1 MNDNNNF
8 EESMKDLELIVEKLE
23 KGEQNLEK
31 SLQLFEE
38 GVEIS
43 KKLNDQLKNA
53 EKKVSELMNIS
64 KDDLSYLTRNT
75 FNFNIQDSSNEN
87 DNFLRIK
94 IRKLINQLKQN
105 GLSFEKFNLTL
116 KNLNESNK
124 AIEFYVKKNISENT
138 RLLSKKK
145 FYNY

>member
-64 KDDLSYLTRNT
+64 K
-75 FNFNIQDSSNEN
+75 
-87 DNFLRIK
+87 
-94 IRKLINQLKQN
+94 
-105 GLSFEKFNLTL
+105 
-116 KNLNESNK
+116 ESK
-124 AIEFYVKKNISENT
+124 RED
-138 RLLSKKK
+138 
-145 FYNY
+145 

>member
-8 EESMKDLELIVEKLE
+8 EESMKELELIVEKLE

-64 KDDLSYLTRNT
+64 K
-75 FNFNIQDSSNEN
+75 
-87 DNFLRIK
+87 
-94 IRKLINQLKQN
+94 
-105 GLSFEKFNLTL
+105 
-116 KNLNESNK
+116 ESK
-124 AIEFYVKKNISENT
+124 TED
-138 RLLSKKK
+138 
-145 FYNY
+145 

>member
-53 EKKVSELMNIS
+53 EKKVSELMNVSTES
-64 KDDLSYLTRNT
+64 KTED
-75 FNFNIQDSSNEN
+75 
-87 DNFLRIK
+87 
-94 IRKLINQLKQN
+94 
-105 GLSFEKFNLTL
+105 
-116 KNLNESNK
+116 
-124 AIEFYVKKNISENT
+124 
-138 RLLSKKK
+138 
-145 FYNY
+145 

>member
-1 MNDNNNF
+1 MNNNNNF

-43 KKLNDQLKNA
+43 KKLNDQLKND

-64 KDDLSYLTRNT
+64 K
-75 FNFNIQDSSNEN
+75 
-87 DNFLRIK
+87 
-94 IRKLINQLKQN
+94 
-105 GLSFEKFNLTL
+105 
-116 KNLNESNK
+116 ESK
-124 AIEFYVKKNISENT
+124 TED
-138 RLLSKKK
+138 
-145 FYNY
+145 

>member
-31 SLQLFEE
+31 SLHLFEE

-64 KDDLSYLTRNT
+64 K
-75 FNFNIQDSSNEN
+75 
-87 DNFLRIK
+87 
-94 IRKLINQLKQN
+94 
-105 GLSFEKFNLTL
+105 
-116 KNLNESNK
+116 ESK
-124 AIEFYVKKNISENT
+124 TED
-138 RLLSKKK
+138 
-145 FYNY
+145 

>member
-8 EESMKDLELIVEKLE
+8 EESMKDLELIVDKLE

-64 KDDLSYLTRNT
+64 K
-75 FNFNIQDSSNEN
+75 
-87 DNFLRIK
+87 
-94 IRKLINQLKQN
+94 
-105 GLSFEKFNLTL
+105 
-116 KNLNESNK
+116 ESN
-124 AIEFYVKKNISENT
+124 T
-138 RLLSKKK
+138 
-145 FYNY
+145 

>member
-1 MNDNNNF
+1 MNNNNNF

-31 SLQLFEE
+31 SLQLFED

-64 KDDLSYLTRNT
+64 KQSNT
-75 FNFNIQDSSNEN
+75 ED
-87 DNFLRIK
+87 
-94 IRKLINQLKQN
+94 
-105 GLSFEKFNLTL
+105 
-116 KNLNESNK
+116 
-124 AIEFYVKKNISENT
+124 
-138 RLLSKKK
+138 
-145 FYNY
+145 

>member
-23 KGEQNLEK
+23 RGEQNLEK

-64 KDDLSYLTRNT
+64 KQSNT
-75 FNFNIQDSSNEN
+75 
-87 DNFLRIK
+87 
-94 IRKLINQLKQN
+94 
-105 GLSFEKFNLTL
+105 
-116 KNLNESNK
+116 
-124 AIEFYVKKNISENT
+124 
-138 RLLSKKK
+138 
-145 FYNY
+145 

>member
-1 MNDNNNF
+1 MNNNKNF

-64 KDDLSYLTRNT
+64 K
-75 FNFNIQDSSNEN
+75 
-87 DNFLRIK
+87 
-94 IRKLINQLKQN
+94 
-105 GLSFEKFNLTL
+105 
-116 KNLNESNK
+116 ESN
-124 AIEFYVKKNISENT
+124 IED
-138 RLLSKKK
+138 
-145 FYNY
+145 

>member
-1 MNDNNNF
+1 MNNNNNF

-64 KDDLSYLTRNT
+64 KENNT
-75 FNFNIQDSSNEN
+75 ED
-87 DNFLRIK
+87 
-94 IRKLINQLKQN
+94 
-105 GLSFEKFNLTL
+105 
-116 KNLNESNK
+116 
-124 AIEFYVKKNISENT
+124 
-138 RLLSKKK
+138 
-145 FYNY
+145 

>member
-64 KDDLSYLTRNT
+64 K
-75 FNFNIQDSSNEN
+75 
-87 DNFLRIK
+87 
-94 IRKLINQLKQN
+94 
-105 GLSFEKFNLTL
+105 
-116 KNLNESNK
+116 ESNTK
-124 AIEFYVKKNISENT
+124 D
-138 RLLSKKK
+138 
-145 FYNY
+145 

>member
-64 KDDLSYLTRNT
+64 
-75 FNFNIQDSSNEN
+75 E
-87 DNFLRIK
+87 
-94 IRKLINQLKQN
+94 
-105 GLSFEKFNLTL
+105 E
-116 KNLNESNK
+116 
-124 AIEFYVKKNISENT
+124 
-138 RLLSKKK
+138 SKKED
-145 FYNY
+145 

>member
-23 KGEQNLEK
+23 KGEENLEK

-53 EKKVSELMNIS
+53 EKKVSALMNIS
-64 KDDLSYLTRNT
+64 K
-75 FNFNIQDSSNEN
+75 
-87 DNFLRIK
+87 K
-94 IRKLINQLKQN
+94 
-105 GLSFEKFNLTL
+105 
-116 KNLNESNK
+116 
-124 AIEFYVKKNISENT
+124 
-138 RLLSKKK
+138 SKTED
-145 FYNY
+145 

>member
-8 EESMKDLELIVEKLE
+8 EDSMKDLELIVDKLE

-64 KDDLSYLTRNT
+64 K
-75 FNFNIQDSSNEN
+75 
-87 DNFLRIK
+87 
-94 IRKLINQLKQN
+94 
-105 GLSFEKFNLTL
+105 
-116 KNLNESNK
+116 ESNT
-124 AIEFYVKKNISENT
+124 ED
-138 RLLSKKK
+138 
-145 FYNY
+145 

>member
-8 EESMKDLELIVEKLE
+8 EESMKDLEMIVDKLE

-64 KDDLSYLTRNT
+64 K
-75 FNFNIQDSSNEN
+75 
-87 DNFLRIK
+87 
-94 IRKLINQLKQN
+94 
-105 GLSFEKFNLTL
+105 
-116 KNLNESNK
+116 ESK
-124 AIEFYVKKNISENT
+124 TED
-138 RLLSKKK
+138 
-145 FYNY
+145 

>member
-8 EESMKDLELIVEKLE
+8 EDSMKDLELIVDKLE

-53 EKKVSELMNIS
+53 EKKVSELMNTS
-64 KDDLSYLTRNT
+64 K
-75 FNFNIQDSSNEN
+75 
-87 DNFLRIK
+87 
-94 IRKLINQLKQN
+94 
-105 GLSFEKFNLTL
+105 
-116 KNLNESNK
+116 
-124 AIEFYVKKNISENT
+124 
-138 RLLSKKK
+138 
-145 FYNY
+145 

>member
-64 KDDLSYLTRNT
+64 KES
-75 FNFNIQDSSNEN
+75 
-87 DNFLRIK
+87 K
-94 IRKLINQLKQN
+94 I
-105 GLSFEKFNLTL
+105 
-116 KNLNESNK
+116 
-124 AIEFYVKKNISENT
+124 
-138 RLLSKKK
+138 
-145 FYNY
+145 

>member
-64 KDDLSYLTRNT
+64 T
-75 FNFNIQDSSNEN
+75 
-87 DNFLRIK
+87 
-94 IRKLINQLKQN
+94 
-105 GLSFEKFNLTL
+105 
-116 KNLNESNK
+116 ESK
-124 AIEFYVKKNISENT
+124 TED
-138 RLLSKKK
+138 
-145 FYNY
+145 

>member
-53 EKKVSELMNIS
+53 EKKLVN
-64 KDDLSYLTRNT
+64 
-75 FNFNIQDSSNEN
+75 
-87 DNFLRIK
+87 
-94 IRKLINQLKQN
+94 
-105 GLSFEKFNLTL
+105 
-116 KNLNESNK
+116 
-124 AIEFYVKKNISENT
+124 
-138 RLLSKKK
+138 
-145 FYNY
+145 

>member
-1 MNDNNNF
+1 MNNNNNF

-64 KDDLSYLTRNT
+64 
-75 FNFNIQDSSNEN
+75 E
-87 DNFLRIK
+87 
-94 IRKLINQLKQN
+94 
-105 GLSFEKFNLTL
+105 E
-116 KNLNESNK
+116 
-124 AIEFYVKKNISENT
+124 
-138 RLLSKKK
+138 SKKED
-145 FYNY
+145 

>member
-53 EKKVSELMNIS
+53 EKHN
-64 KDDLSYLTRNT
+64 
-75 FNFNIQDSSNEN
+75 NIQINYLLLNS
-87 DNFLRIK
+87 
-94 IRKLINQLKQN
+94 KLMI
-105 GLSFEKFNLTL
+105 
-116 KNLNESNK
+116 
-124 AIEFYVKKNISENT
+124 
-138 RLLSKKK
+138 
-145 FYNY
+145 

>member
-1 MNDNNNF
+1 MMNEKNNF

-31 SLQLFEE
+31 SIQLFEQ

-64 KDDLSYLTRNT
+64 
-75 FNFNIQDSSNEN
+75 
-87 DNFLRIK
+87 
-94 IRKLINQLKQN
+94 
-105 GLSFEKFNLTL
+105 
-116 KNLNESNK
+116 NESK
-124 AIEFYVKKNISENT
+124 REA
-138 RLLSKKK
+138 
-145 FYNY
+145 

>member
-8 EESMKDLELIVEKLE
+8 EESMKELELIVAKLE

-64 KDDLSYLTRNT
+64 K
-75 FNFNIQDSSNEN
+75 
-87 DNFLRIK
+87 
-94 IRKLINQLKQN
+94 
-105 GLSFEKFNLTL
+105 
-116 KNLNESNK
+116 ESK
-124 AIEFYVKKNISENT
+124 TED
-138 RLLSKKK
+138 
-145 FYNY
+145 

>member
-1 MNDNNNF
+1 MNENNNF

-64 KDDLSYLTRNT
+64 T
-75 FNFNIQDSSNEN
+75 
-87 DNFLRIK
+87 
-94 IRKLINQLKQN
+94 
-105 GLSFEKFNLTL
+105 
-116 KNLNESNK
+116 ESK
-124 AIEFYVKKNISENT
+124 TED
-138 RLLSKKK
+138 
-145 FYNY
+145 

>member
-43 KKLNDQLKNA
+43 KKLNDQLKTA

-64 KDDLSYLTRNT
+64 K
-75 FNFNIQDSSNEN
+75 
-87 DNFLRIK
+87 
-94 IRKLINQLKQN
+94 
-105 GLSFEKFNLTL
+105 
-116 KNLNESNK
+116 ESK
-124 AIEFYVKKNISENT
+124 TED
-138 RLLSKKK
+138 
-145 FYNY
+145 

>member
-31 SLQLFEE
+31 SLQLFED

-64 KDDLSYLTRNT
+64 K
-75 FNFNIQDSSNEN
+75 
-87 DNFLRIK
+87 
-94 IRKLINQLKQN
+94 
-105 GLSFEKFNLTL
+105 
-116 KNLNESNK
+116 ESNT
-124 AIEFYVKKNISENT
+124 ED
-138 RLLSKKK
+138 
-145 FYNY
+145 

>member
-1 MNDNNNF
+1 MNENNNF

-64 KDDLSYLTRNT
+64 K
-75 FNFNIQDSSNEN
+75 
-87 DNFLRIK
+87 
-94 IRKLINQLKQN
+94 
-105 GLSFEKFNLTL
+105 
-116 KNLNESNK
+116 ESN
-124 AIEFYVKKNISENT
+124 T
-138 RLLSKKK
+138 
-145 FYNY
+145 

>member
-64 KDDLSYLTRNT
+64 K
-75 FNFNIQDSSNEN
+75 
-87 DNFLRIK
+87 
-94 IRKLINQLKQN
+94 
-105 GLSFEKFNLTL
+105 
-116 KNLNESNK
+116 ESK
-124 AIEFYVKKNISENT
+124 AED
-138 RLLSKKK
+138 
-145 FYNY
+145 